1 MAEVRLDSHAQ
12 GKARRALGNPS
23 EHHLRG
29 TPKRKI
35 ISPTDQNPGRSFPM
49 GRKLADRFS
58 PPPFDVAG
66 TISSNGANY

>member
-12 GKARRALGNPS
+12 GQARRALGNAS

-35 ISPTDQNPGRSFPM
+35 VSATDQNPGRSFPM

-58 PPPFDVAG
+58 PPPFDVPG
-66 TISSNGANY
+66 TIPGNGADH